1 MSRASFIQLPPTL
14 FFDAA
19 LPVALDPV
27 PVDLADSPPAGGGP
41 PAESAAHTSTEES
54 SAVSSASSQAG
65 QEAADIF
72 PVNPLPP
79 DSTAAEAP
87 TAGND
92 QVQTAP
98 PGAVSVSTQTTDQA
112 AAGLKTH
119 EPAQTASETVPA
131 ESATDT
137 TGQGADSDSPADSPT
152 VSDEPSVVTGTAL
165 TPEEKEH
172 VLVVIDQNM
181 TDAGNIRDSISQGVT
196 ILEIGAEES
205 GLERLNS
212 FLSANQGQY
221 HDVRIISHG
230 EPGSISLGTDT
241 LNNASI
247 ANYQSDLAGIG
258 QGLGNNA
265 SIVLYGCNVAQQDD
279 SLLYA
284 LKDATGAEIAA
295 SNDRTGIYGDWH
307 IEASTNTA
315 LSLGTVFD
323 RSPEANLSLINPTI
337 VAEWDF
343 GGHHY
348 RIYYS
353 QSIDVRFQE
362 ARAYAL
368 SSTYMG
374 QHGYLANITSQAE
387 HNALTGGLT
396 GLPQVCAAIIGWNGF
411 SGRYTWA
418 DGPEAGQGSPFT
430 YYDLSGEM
438 NQLPGEP
445 VTVVFGE
452 RNVNYWGWDYNRL
465 YHWHSWPNG
474 NHIANG
480 RGTDAFVVEY
490 YIPQAPTITA
500 SGQIVDENDGP
511 EPMFAGVR
519 ISDADS
525 SNMSGYSLRVEN
537 YDVNNARISWTNQAG
552 ISVAAT
558 QTAPGVMTY
567 TASGTASIGSYQALI
582 NSFRAEALGERPRE
596 EIMVTRHR
604 ILDDQGQ
611 WSAVHTTNVLV
622 NEIPDPPTIDAISNP
637 ELRLPDMA
645 VDTVMV
651 SENAGPQQVFTS
663 LNVADLDSP
672 NLTSYVIALSGNDP
686 NTVTFTASPPTGISV
701 TIADDAITFT
711 GNAAIALYQQ
721 AVASIRVEV
730 QGEKP
735 EQITIQTRHYAYDD
749 TTISPTDPRHDS
761 TGPIRSN
768 TDRIDIMV
776 NEIPDVPEVTITP
789 NPDIPRCDAGCL
801 ILDENAEP
809 YELFTEV
816 TIADVDSD
824 MMTQYRIEMSD
835 FNLDELA
842 ITATPPAGVSFS
854 YDATGVTF
862 TGLASIADYEAAVRS
877 IRAQVL
883 TEEPV
888 QLQITLTHI
897 VWDDTAT
904 DPDDVGKD
912 ANGPLASV
920 PDENCITINEIPDVP
935 EVTITPNP
943 DIPRCDAGCLI
954 LDENAEPYELFTE
967 VTIADVDSDMM
978 TQYRIEMSDFNLDEL
993 AITAT
998 PPAGVSFSYD
1008 ATGVTFTGL
1017 ASIADYEAA
1026 VRSIRA
1032 QVLTEEPVQL
1042 QITLTHIV
1050 WDDTATDPDDVGK
1063 DANGPLAS
1071 VPDENCITINEIPD
1085 EPELEV
1091 TLNPKIPLCA
1101 MGCLVLKASQGPVHL
1116 FSAVNIS
1123 DADSESMSKY
1133 QIAMSRPLR
1142 MGDIKFYADMPS
1154 NLSFSYDRNEIT
1166 ISGHGTVAEYEAAV
1180 MSIYAQVRGN
1190 DPVELHITM
1199 THVVWDD
1206 TANDPADVGKDANG
1220 PLSSNAVE
1228 NCIDIRKVPAKVI
1241 AAPPQPLE
1249 ELPVRRHIEPPA
1261 INFAILPYDL
1271 DTLLP
1276 HHLHITHLVN
1286 NDWQELAAQTDAQAS
1301 GLTVSG
1307 QAQSLLQAA
1316 EENVR
1321 LAEELNGQSFVHPL
1335 SYLYFT
1341 DTVQLAKPTQSIL

>member
-1 MSRASFIQLPPTL
+1 M
-14 FFDAA
+14 D
-19 LPVALDPV
+19 
-27 PVDLADSPPAGGGP
+27 
-41 PAESAAHTSTEES
+41 
-54 SAVSSASSQAG
+54 
-65 QEAADIF
+65 
-72 PVNPLPP
+72 
-79 DSTAAEAP
+79 
-87 TAGND
+87 
-92 QVQTAP
+92 
-98 PGAVSVSTQTTDQA
+98 
-112 AAGLKTH
+112 
-119 EPAQTASETVPA
+119 
-131 ESATDT
+131 
-137 TGQGADSDSPADSPT
+137 
-152 VSDEPSVVTGTAL
+152 
-165 TPEEKEH
+165 
-172 VLVVIDQNM
+172 
-181 TDAGNIRDSISQGVT
+181 
-196 ILEIGAEES
+196 
-205 GLERLNS
+205 
-212 FLSANQGQY
+212 
-221 HDVRIISHG
+221 
-230 EPGSISLGTDT
+230 
-241 LNNASI
+241 
-247 ANYQSDLAGIG
+247 
-258 QGLGNNA
+258 
-265 SIVLYGCNVAQQDD
+265 
-279 SLLYA
+279 
-284 LKDATGAEIAA
+284 
-295 SNDRTGIYGDWH
+295 
-307 IEASTNTA
+307 
-315 LSLGTVFD
+315 
-323 RSPEANLSLINPTI
+323 
-337 VAEWDF
+337 
-343 GGHHY
+343 
-348 RIYYS
+348 
-353 QSIDVRFQE
+353 
-362 ARAYAL
+362 
-368 SSTYMG
+368 
-374 QHGYLANITSQAE
+374 
-387 HNALTGGLT
+387 
-396 GLPQVCAAIIGWNGF
+396 
-411 SGRYTWA
+411 
-418 DGPEAGQGSPFT
+418 
-430 YYDLSGEM
+430 
-438 NQLPGEP
+438 QLPGEP

-452 RNVNYWGWDYNRL
+452 GNHKFGIDPNRI

-474 NHIANG
+474 NHFTNG

-500 SGQIVDENDGP
+500 SGQIVDENHGP

-582 NSFRAEALGERPRE
+582 NSFRAEALGERPSE
-596 EIMVTRHR
+596 ETMVTRHR
-604 ILDDQGQ
+604 ILDNQGQ

-749 TTISPTDPRHDS
+749 TIISPTDPRHDS

-816 TIADVDSD
+816 TIADVDS
-824 MMTQYRIEMSD
+824 
-835 FNLDELA
+835 
-842 ITATPPAGVSFS
+842 G
-854 YDATGVTF
+854 
-862 TGLASIADYEAAVRS
+862 
-877 IRAQVL
+877 
-883 TEEPV
+883 
-888 QLQITLTHI
+888 
-897 VWDDTAT
+897 
-904 DPDDVGKD
+904 
-912 ANGPLASV
+912 
-920 PDENCITINEIPDVP
+920 
-935 EVTITPNP
+935 
-943 DIPRCDAGCLI
+943 
-954 LDENAEPYELFTE
+954 
-967 VTIADVDSDMM
+967 MM

>member
-65 QEAADIF
+65 QAADIF

-137 TGQGADSDSPADSPT
+137 TGQGADSDSPADSPA
-152 VSDEPSVVTGTAL
+152 VSDEPSVVTDTAL

-181 TDAGNIRDSISQGVT
+181 TDAGNVRDSISQGVT

-247 ANYQSDLAGIG
+247 ANYQSDLSGIG

-438 NQLPGEP
+438 NQLPGDP

-490 YIPQAPTITA
+490 YI
-500 SGQIVDENDGP
+500 
-511 EPMFAGVR
+511 GV
-519 ISDADS
+519 
-525 SNMSGYSLRVEN
+525 
-537 YDVNNARISWTNQAG
+537 
-552 ISVAAT
+552 
-558 QTAPGVMTY
+558 
-567 TASGTASIGSYQALI
+567 
-582 NSFRAEALGERPRE
+582 
-596 EIMVTRHR
+596 
-604 ILDDQGQ
+604 
-611 WSAVHTTNVLV
+611 
-622 NEIPDPPTIDAISNP
+622 
-637 ELRLPDMA
+637 
-645 VDTVMV
+645 
-651 SENAGPQQVFTS
+651 
-663 LNVADLDSP
+663 
-672 NLTSYVIALSGNDP
+672 
-686 NTVTFTASPPTGISV
+686 
-701 TIADDAITFT
+701 
-711 GNAAIALYQQ
+711 
-721 AVASIRVEV
+721 
-730 QGEKP
+730 
-735 EQITIQTRHYAYDD
+735 
-749 TTISPTDPRHDS
+749 
-761 TGPIRSN
+761 
-768 TDRIDIMV
+768 
-776 NEIPDVPEVTITP
+776 
-789 NPDIPRCDAGCL
+789 
-801 ILDENAEP
+801 
-809 YELFTEV
+809 
-816 TIADVDSD
+816 
-824 MMTQYRIEMSD
+824 
-835 FNLDELA
+835 
-842 ITATPPAGVSFS
+842 
-854 YDATGVTF
+854 
-862 TGLASIADYEAAVRS
+862 
-877 IRAQVL
+877 
-883 TEEPV
+883 
-888 QLQITLTHI
+888 
-897 VWDDTAT
+897 
-904 DPDDVGKD
+904 
-912 ANGPLASV
+912 
-920 PDENCITINEIPDVP
+920 
-935 EVTITPNP
+935 
-943 DIPRCDAGCLI
+943 
-954 LDENAEPYELFTE
+954 
-967 VTIADVDSDMM
+967 
-978 TQYRIEMSDFNLDEL
+978 
-993 AITAT
+993 
-998 PPAGVSFSYD
+998 
-1008 ATGVTFTGL
+1008 
-1017 ASIADYEAA
+1017 
-1026 VRSIRA
+1026 
-1032 QVLTEEPVQL
+1032 
-1042 QITLTHIV
+1042 
-1050 WDDTATDPDDVGK
+1050 
-1063 DANGPLAS
+1063 
-1071 VPDENCITINEIPD
+1071 
-1085 EPELEV
+1085 
-1091 TLNPKIPLCA
+1091 
-1101 MGCLVLKASQGPVHL
+1101 
-1116 FSAVNIS
+1116 
-1123 DADSESMSKY
+1123 
-1133 QIAMSRPLR
+1133 
-1142 MGDIKFYADMPS
+1142 
-1154 NLSFSYDRNEIT
+1154 
-1166 ISGHGTVAEYEAAV
+1166 
-1180 MSIYAQVRGN
+1180 
-1190 DPVELHITM
+1190 
-1199 THVVWDD
+1199 
-1206 TANDPADVGKDANG
+1206 
-1220 PLSSNAVE
+1220 
-1228 NCIDIRKVPAKVI
+1228 
-1241 AAPPQPLE
+1241 
-1249 ELPVRRHIEPPA
+1249 
-1261 INFAILPYDL
+1261 
-1271 DTLLP
+1271 
-1276 HHLHITHLVN
+1276 
-1286 NDWQELAAQTDAQAS
+1286 
-1301 GLTVSG
+1301 
-1307 QAQSLLQAA
+1307 
-1316 EENVR
+1316 
-1321 LAEELNGQSFVHPL
+1321 
-1335 SYLYFT
+1335 
-1341 DTVQLAKPTQSIL
+1341 

>member
-65 QEAADIF
+65 QAADIF

-181 TDAGNIRDSISQGVT
+181 TDAGNVRDSISQGVT

-247 ANYQSDLAGIG
+247 ANYQSDLSGIG

-323 RSPEANLSLINPTI
+323 RSPEANLSLINPAI

-353 QSIDVRFQE
+353 QSIDVRFEE

-430 YYDLSGEM
+430 YYDMPGEM
-438 NQLPGEP
+438 DQLPGEP

-452 RNVNYWGWDYNRL
+452 GNHKFGIDPNRI

-474 NHIANG
+474 NHFTNG

-749 TTISPTDPRHDS
+749 TIISPTDPRHDS

-776 NEIPDVPEVTITP
+776 
-789 NPDIPRCDAGCL
+789 
-801 ILDENAEP
+801 
-809 YELFTEV
+809 
-816 TIADVDSD
+816 
-824 MMTQYRIEMSD
+824 
-835 FNLDELA
+835 
-842 ITATPPAGVSFS
+842 
-854 YDATGVTF
+854 
-862 TGLASIADYEAAVRS
+862 
-877 IRAQVL
+877 
-883 TEEPV
+883 
-888 QLQITLTHI
+888 
-897 VWDDTAT
+897 
-904 DPDDVGKD
+904 
-912 ANGPLASV
+912 
-920 PDENCITINEIPDVP
+920 NEIPDVP

>member
-65 QEAADIF
+65 QAADIF

-79 DSTAAEAP
+79 DSTAAEAASAAEAP

-92 QVQTAP
+92 QAQTAP

-137 TGQGADSDSPADSPT
+137 TGQGADRDSPA
-152 VSDEPSVVTGTAL
+152 VSDEPSVVTDTAL

-181 TDAGNIRDSISQGVT
+181 TDAGNVRDSISQGVT

-323 RSPEANLSLINPTI
+323 RSPEANLSLINPAI
-337 VAEWDF
+337 VAEWNF

-353 QSIDVRFQE
+353 QSIDVRFEE

-430 YYDLSGEM
+430 YYDMPGEM
-438 NQLPGEP
+438 DQLPGEP
-445 VTVVFGE
+445 VTVVLGEGNHKFGI
-452 RNVNYWGWDYNRL
+452 DPNRI

-474 NHIANG
+474 NHFTNG

-500 SGQIVDENDGP
+500 SGQIVDENHGP

-776 NEIPDVPEVTITP
+776 
-789 NPDIPRCDAGCL
+789 
-801 ILDENAEP
+801 
-809 YELFTEV
+809 
-816 TIADVDSD
+816 
-824 MMTQYRIEMSD
+824 
-835 FNLDELA
+835 
-842 ITATPPAGVSFS
+842 
-854 YDATGVTF
+854 
-862 TGLASIADYEAAVRS
+862 
-877 IRAQVL
+877 
-883 TEEPV
+883 
-888 QLQITLTHI
+888 
-897 VWDDTAT
+897 
-904 DPDDVGKD
+904 
-912 ANGPLASV
+912 
-920 PDENCITINEIPDVP
+920 NEIPDVP

>member
-65 QEAADIF
+65 QAADIF

-79 DSTAAEAP
+79 DSTAAEAASAAEAP

-92 QVQTAP
+92 QAQTAP

-265 SIVLYGCNVAQQDD
+265 SIVLSGCNVAQQDD

-323 RSPEANLSLINPTI
+323 RSPEANLSLINPAI
-337 VAEWDF
+337 VAEWNF

-353 QSIDVRFQE
+353 QSIDVRFEE

-430 YYDLSGEM
+430 YYDMPGEM
-438 NQLPGEP
+438 DQLPGEP

-452 RNVNYWGWDYNRL
+452 GNHKFGIDPNRI

-474 NHIANG
+474 NHFANG

-525 SNMSGYSLRVEN
+525 NNMSGYSLRVEN

-721 AVASIRVEV
+721 AVASIRAEV

-816 TIADVDSD
+816 TIADVDS
-824 MMTQYRIEMSD
+824 
-835 FNLDELA
+835 
-842 ITATPPAGVSFS
+842 G
-854 YDATGVTF
+854 
-862 TGLASIADYEAAVRS
+862 
-877 IRAQVL
+877 
-883 TEEPV
+883 
-888 QLQITLTHI
+888 
-897 VWDDTAT
+897 
-904 DPDDVGKD
+904 
-912 ANGPLASV
+912 
-920 PDENCITINEIPDVP
+920 
-935 EVTITPNP
+935 
-943 DIPRCDAGCLI
+943 
-954 LDENAEPYELFTE
+954 
-967 VTIADVDSDMM
+967 MM

-1341 DTVQLAKPTQSIL
+1341 DTVQLAKPTQSKL

>member
-65 QEAADIF
+65 QAADIF

-79 DSTAAEAP
+79 DSTAAEAASAAEAP

-92 QVQTAP
+92 QAQTAP

-119 EPAQTASETVPA
+119 EPAQSASE
-131 ESATDT
+131 
-137 TGQGADSDSPADSPT
+137 PADSPA

-181 TDAGNIRDSISQGVT
+181 TDAGNVRDSISQGVT

-247 ANYQSDLAGIG
+247 ANYQSDLSGIG

-323 RSPEANLSLINPTI
+323 RSPEANLSLINPAI
-337 VAEWDF
+337 VAEWNF

-353 QSIDVRFQE
+353 QSIDVRFEE

-430 YYDLSGEM
+430 YYDMPGEM
-438 NQLPGEP
+438 DQLPGEP

-452 RNVNYWGWDYNRL
+452 GNHKFGIDPNRI

-474 NHIANG
+474 NHFTNG

-500 SGQIVDENDGP
+500 SGQIVDENHGP

-552 ISVAAT
+552 ISVTAT
-558 QTAPGVMTY
+558 QTAPGVITY

-582 NSFRAEALGERPRE
+582 NSFRAEALGERPSE
-596 EIMVTRHR
+596 ETMVTRHR
-604 ILDDQGQ
+604 ILDNQGQ

-749 TTISPTDPRHDS
+749 TIISPTDPRHDS

-776 NEIPDVPEVTITP
+776 
-789 NPDIPRCDAGCL
+789 
-801 ILDENAEP
+801 
-809 YELFTEV
+809 
-816 TIADVDSD
+816 
-824 MMTQYRIEMSD
+824 
-835 FNLDELA
+835 
-842 ITATPPAGVSFS
+842 
-854 YDATGVTF
+854 
-862 TGLASIADYEAAVRS
+862 
-877 IRAQVL
+877 
-883 TEEPV
+883 
-888 QLQITLTHI
+888 
-897 VWDDTAT
+897 
-904 DPDDVGKD
+904 
-912 ANGPLASV
+912 
-920 PDENCITINEIPDVP
+920 NEIPDVP